1 MRRALR
7 TVAAAAMLLAIC
19 GCGDGASPER
29 EATPVKVQPA
39 APAAAPPPVTT
50 TSSNPLLAKAAV
62 QEAIHRALTTGQ
74 NQRWE
79 DGGLSGYAVPGETVQ
94 ANGCRT
100 VRYTV
105 DQRPDEPMM
114 TVNACDAS
122 R

>member
-1 MRRALR
+1 MRVARS
-7 TVAAAAMLLAIC
+7 AAAAFLLLAA
-19 GCGDGASPER
+19 GCGEHD
-29 EATPVKVQPA
+29 
-39 APAAAPPPVTT
+39 AAAPDNAAVASEPSAPAVAPPPAVTS
-50 TSSNPLLAKAAV
+50 TSSNPLLGKPAV
-62 QEAIHRALTTGQ
+62 QEAIRRALKTGE

-79 DGGLSGYAVPGETVQ
+79 DAGLSGYAVPGLAVQ

>member
-1 MRRALR
+1 MQVARPVAVALLLLAAGCGER
-7 TVAAAAMLLAIC
+7 DTAPDNASIVSKPSAVAAA
-19 GCGDGASPER
+19 SP
-29 EATPVKVQPA
+29 PN
-39 APAAAPPPVTT
+39 VTS
-50 TSSNPLLAKAAV
+50 TSSNPLLGRPAV
-62 QEAIHRALTTGQ
+62 QDAIRRALKTGE

-79 DGGLSGYAVPGETVQ
+79 DGGLSGYAVPSLTAL

-114 TVNACDAS
+114 MINACDAS